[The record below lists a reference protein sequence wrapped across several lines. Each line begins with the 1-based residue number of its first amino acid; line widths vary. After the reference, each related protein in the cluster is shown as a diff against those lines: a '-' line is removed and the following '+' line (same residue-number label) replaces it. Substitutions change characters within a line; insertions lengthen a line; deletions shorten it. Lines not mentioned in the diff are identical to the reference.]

1 MTADDLQ
8 ALARKALDE
17 IAGAPDL
24 DHLELV
30 RRHFLARHGGLISN
44 AAAELAVAEGSD
56 RAELGKAFNY
66 AKTEVQ
72 SALQARQ
79 AELSSRSHSAE
90 VDREW
95 MDLSHP
101 GAPLG
106 RGHQHPLAKLVRE
119 IEDIFALL
127 GYESVA
133 GPEVE
138 DDLHNF
144 QLLNMPPEHPA
155 RDSHDTFYLGRGA
168 EGWLFRTHTSPMQM
182 RTMLAGVPPFR
193 IIVPGKVARRDNPDP
208 THNPV
213 FYQVEGLCVDEG
225 VTVGDLKG
233 TIEYVLKAIFGPER
247 KVRLRSSFFPYTEPS
262 LEADVTCGICQ
273 GSGCRSCM
281 FKGWIETLGS
291 GMVHPQVLRNG
302 GVDPERYSGFAFGM
316 GPDRIAAL
324 RYGIPDVRDLLDNDL
339 RLLEKF

>member
-1 MTADDLQ
+1 VTADDLQ
-8 ALARKALDE
+8 ALARKALEE

-24 DHLELV
+24 DQLELV

-44 AAAELAVAEGSD
+44 AAAELAAAQGPD
-56 RAELGKAFNY
+56 RAELGKAFNS
-66 AKTEVQ
+66 AKTEIQ
-72 SALQARQ
+72 GALQARQ

-168 EGWLFRTHTSPMQM
+168 EGWLLRTHTSPVQM
-182 RTMLAGVPPFR
+182 RTMLAGEPPFR

-233 TIEYVLKAIFGPER
+233 TLEYVLKAIFGPER

-302 GVDPERYSGFAFGM
+302 GVDPDRYSGFAFGM